1 MKKFYLF
8 GFTILIAIVF
18 FAFYFIFSKDSESSE
33 VKLSSTS
40 SAEKVSDIKNE
51 NGKKSC
57 CSEEDAE
64 EYSENS
70 IYNLESDWINQN
82 GVEINLGSLRGKP
95 VILTLFYASCTYAC
109 PILINDMKKIESSL
123 SRNKLNDFKFVLVSI
138 DPDRDKPENL
148 LKILEMNNLDSKRW
162 TLLTGNKDNVM
173 NLAALIGFKFKV
185 DGNGGFSHSNLITL
199 LNENGEIVHQ
209 HVGLNQNVDDALLVL
224 NKFN

>member
-1 MKKFYLF
+1 MKKLYLLA
-8 GFTILIAIVF
+8 FTVLNVIVF
-18 FAFYFIFSKDSESSE
+18 FTFYFILSKDSESSE
-33 VKLSSTS
+33 TKLSSRYST
-40 SAEKVSDIKNE
+40 EKMSDIKNDVE
-51 NGKKSC
+51 KKSC
-57 CSEEDAE
+57 CSEEDAA

-70 IYNLESDWINQN
+70 IYNLESDWITQS

-123 SRNKLNDFKFVLVSI
+123 SRNKLNDFRFVLVSI

-148 LKILEMNNLDSKRW
+148 LKIFNMNNLDSKRW

-185 DGNGGFSHSNLITL
+185 DGKGGFSHSNLITL
-199 LNENGEIVHQ
+199 LNEDGEIVHQ

-224 NKFN
+224 NKLN